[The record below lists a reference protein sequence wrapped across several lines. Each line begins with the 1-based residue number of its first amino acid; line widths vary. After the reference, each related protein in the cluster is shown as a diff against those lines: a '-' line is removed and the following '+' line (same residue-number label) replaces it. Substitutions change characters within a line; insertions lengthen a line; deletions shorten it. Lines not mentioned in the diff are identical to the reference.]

1 MNWGKFL
8 LFIVIG
14 FAAQI
19 IDGTLGMAYGVSCS
33 TFLRTFVVSSAVSS
47 ACTHAAEIFTTLAS
61 GISHLSMKNV
71 SRALFV
77 RLAIPGVIGGVFG
90 AYILASFDDRVI
102 APFIS
107 AYLVVMGLVIFL
119 KMFRKKGEVAE
130 KKVGAW
136 VCPLA
141 FLGGTS
147 DAMGGGGWG
156 PVVTSTLL
164 ARDHDVRKTIGSVNT
179 AEFFVTLAESITFF
193 VTLGS
198 LRDYLP
204 SVLGLI
210 IGGVIAAPFAA
221 LLCRKLPVRP
231 LLGIVGLTIMGINGW
246 KLAQAIS
253 ALVG

>member
-1 MNWGKFL
+1 MKIFL
-8 LFIVIG
+8 ICLAVG
-14 FAAQI
+14 FLAQL

-33 TFLRTFVVSSAVSS
+33 TFLRTFGVSSAVSS

-90 AYILASFDDRVI
+90 AYILTSFDDRVI

-107 AYLVVMGLVIFL
+107 AYLVAMGLVIFL
-119 KMFRKKGEVAE
+119 KMFRKKGAAE

-141 FLGGTS
+141 FIGGTT

-198 LRDYLP
+198 IQEYLP

-210 IGGVIAAPFAA
+210 VGGVIAAPFAA

-246 KLAQAIS
+246 KLTQAIL
-253 ALVG
+253 ALLG

>member
-1 MNWGKFL
+1 MKVFFICLAVGFL
-8 LFIVIG
+8 
-14 FAAQI
+14 AQL

-33 TFLRTFVVSSAVSS
+33 TFLRTFGVSSAVSS

-90 AYILASFDDRVI
+90 AYILTSFDDRVI

-119 KMFRKKGEVAE
+119 KMFRKKGETAE

-141 FLGGTS
+141 FIGGTS
-147 DAMGGGGWG
+147 DAMGGGWG

-164 ARDHDVRKTIGSVNT
+164 ARDHDVHKTIGSVNT

-198 LRDYLP
+198 LKEYLP

-210 IGGVIAAPFAA
+210 VGGVIAAPFAA

-231 LLGIVGLTIMGINGW
+231 LLGIVGLTIMGINSW
-246 KLAQAIS
+246 KLVQAILV
-253 ALVG
+253 LVG

>member
-1 MNWGKFL
+1 MKVFFICLAVGFL
-8 LFIVIG
+8 
-14 FAAQI
+14 AQL

-33 TFLRTFVVSSAVSS
+33 TFLRTFGVSSAVSS

-61 GISHLSMKNV
+61 GVSHLSMKNV

-90 AYILASFDDRVI
+90 AYILSSFDDRVI

-119 KMFRKKGEVAE
+119 KMFRKRGECTE

-141 FLGGTS
+141 FIGGTS
-147 DAMGGGGWG
+147 DAMGGGGRG
-156 PVVTSTLL
+156 PVVNSTLL
-164 ARDHDVRKTIGSVNT
+164 SRDHDVHKTIGSVNT
-179 AEFFVTLAESITFF
+179 AELFVTLAESITFF

-198 LRDYLP
+198 LKEYLP

-210 IGGVIAAPFAA
+210 VGGVIAAPFAA

-246 KLAQAIS
+246 KLVQAIS

>member
-1 MNWGKFL
+1 MKVFFL
-8 LFIVIG
+8 CLAVG
-14 FAAQI
+14 FLAQL

-33 TFLRTFVVSSAVSS
+33 TFLRTFGVSSAVSS

-221 LLCRKLPVRP
+221 FLCRKLPVRP

>member
-1 MNWGKFL
+1 MKVFFL
-8 LFIVIG
+8 CLAVG
-14 FAAQI
+14 FLAQL

-33 TFLRTFVVSSAVSS
+33 TFLRTFGVSSAVSS

-156 PVVTSTLL
+156 PVVTSALL

>member
-1 MNWGKFL
+1 MKVFFICLAVGFL
-8 LFIVIG
+8 
-14 FAAQI
+14 AQL

-33 TFLRTFVVSSAVSS
+33 TFLRTFGVSSAVSS

-61 GISHLSMKNV
+61 GVSHLSMKNV
-71 SRALFV
+71 SRALFI

-90 AYILASFDDRVI
+90 AYILSSFDDRVI

-119 KMFRKKGEVAE
+119 KMFRKKSATAE

-141 FLGGTS
+141 FIGGTS

-164 ARDHDVRKTIGSVNT
+164 ARDHDVHKTIGSVNT

-198 LRDYLP
+198 LKEYLP

-210 IGGVIAAPFAA
+210 VGGVIAAPFAA

-246 KLAQAIS
+246 KLVQAIS

>member
-1 MNWGKFL
+1 MKVFFICLAVGFL
-8 LFIVIG
+8 
-14 FAAQI
+14 AQL

-33 TFLRTFVVSSAVSS
+33 TFLRTFGVSSAVSS

-90 AYILASFDDRVI
+90 AYILTSFDDRVI

-107 AYLVVMGLVIFL
+107 TYLVVMGLVIFL
-119 KMFRKKGEVAE
+119 KMFRKKGETAK

-141 FLGGTS
+141 FIGGTS

-164 ARDHDVRKTIGSVNT
+164 ARDHDVHKTIGSVNT

-198 LRDYLP
+198 LKEYLP

-210 IGGVIAAPFAA
+210 VGGVIAAPFAA

-231 LLGIVGLTIMGINGW
+231 LLGIVGLTIMGINSW
-246 KLAQAIS
+246 KLVQAIL

>member
-1 MNWGKFL
+1 MKVFFICLAVGFL
-8 LFIVIG
+8 
-14 FAAQI
+14 AQL

-33 TFLRTFVVSSAVSS
+33 TFLRTFGVSSAVSS

-61 GISHLSMKNV
+61 GVSHLSMKNV
-71 SRALFV
+71 SRALFI

-90 AYILASFDDRVI
+90 AYILSSFDDRVI

-119 KMFRKKGEVAE
+119 KMFRKKSAAAE
-130 KKVGAW
+130 TKVGAW

-141 FLGGTS
+141 FIGGTS

-164 ARDHDVRKTIGSVNT
+164 ARDHDVHKTIGSVNT

-198 LRDYLP
+198 LKEYLP

-210 IGGVIAAPFAA
+210 VGGVIAAPFAA

-246 KLAQAIS
+246 KLVQAIS

>member
-1 MNWGKFL
+1 MKVFFL
-8 LFIVIG
+8 CLAVG
-14 FAAQI
+14 FLAQL

-33 TFLRTFVVSSAVSS
+33 TFLHTFGVSSAVSS

>member
-1 MNWGKFL
+1 MKVFFICLIVGFL
-8 LFIVIG
+8 
-14 FAAQI
+14 AQL

-33 TFLRTFVVSSAVSS
+33 TFLRTFGISSAVSS
-47 ACTHAAEIFTTLAS
+47 ACTHTAEIFTTLAS

-71 SRALFV
+71 SRELFI
-77 RLAIPGVIGGVFG
+77 RLVIPGVIGGIFG
-90 AYILASFDDRVI
+90 AYILTSFDDRVI

-119 KMFRKKGEVAE
+119 KMFRKKKDIQA
-130 KKVGAW
+130 KKVGNW

-141 FLGGTS
+141 FIGGTS

-164 ARDHDVRKTIGSVNT
+164 ARDHDVHKTIGSVNT

-198 LRDYLP
+198 LADYLP
-204 SVLGLI
+204 SVFGLI
-210 IGGVIAAPFAA
+210 VGGVIAAPLAA
-221 LLCRKLPVRP
+221 YLCRRIPVRP
-231 LLGIVGLTIMGINGW
+231 LLGIVGLTIMGINSW
-246 KLAQAIS
+246 KLIQALM
-253 ALVG
+253 ALAG

>member
-1 MNWGKFL
+1 MKAFFICLAVGFL
-8 LFIVIG
+8 
-14 FAAQI
+14 AQL

-33 TFLRTFVVSSAVSS
+33 TFLRTFGVSSAVSS

-90 AYILASFDDRVI
+90 AYILTSFDDRVI

-107 AYLVVMGLVIFL
+107 TYLVVMGLVIFL
-119 KMFRKKGEVAE
+119 KMFRKKGETAE

-141 FLGGTS
+141 FIGGTS

-164 ARDHDVRKTIGSVNT
+164 ARDHDVHKTIGSVNT

-198 LRDYLP
+198 LKEYLP

-210 IGGVIAAPFAA
+210 VGGVIAAPFAA

-231 LLGIVGLTIMGINGW
+231 LLGIVGLTIMGINSW
-246 KLAQAIS
+246 KLVQAIL

>member
-1 MNWGKFL
+1 MKVFFICLAVGFL
-8 LFIVIG
+8 
-14 FAAQI
+14 AQL

-33 TFLRTFVVSSAVSS
+33 TFLRTFGVSSAVSS

-90 AYILASFDDRVI
+90 AYILTSFDDRVI

-119 KMFRKKGEVAE
+119 KMFRKKGETAE

-141 FLGGTS
+141 FIGGTS
-147 DAMGGGGWG
+147 DAMGGGGWW

-164 ARDHDVRKTIGSVNT
+164 ARDHDVHKTIGSVNT

-198 LRDYLP
+198 LKEYLP

-210 IGGVIAAPFAA
+210 VGGVIAAPFAA

-231 LLGIVGLTIMGINGW
+231 LLGIVGLTIMGINSW
-246 KLAQAIS
+246 KLVQAI
-253 ALVG
+253 LVFVG

>member
-1 MNWGKFL
+1 MPLAVGFL
-8 LFIVIG
+8 
-14 FAAQI
+14 AQL

-33 TFLRTFVVSSAVSS
+33 TFLRTFGVSSAVSS